1 MCAPTNPAAPTT
13 FPRRSNLNATLNTG
27 LLYWC
32 LMSAVMNSAHAQFNP
47 AYQRFFRLLLLA
59 VLARSCS
66 ACSNVSSNYTSCTNC
81 QSCVAQ
87 QLWWCDVNDVTSN
100 DGKISYC
107 APPSIGCQCVNQGLV
122 GPDGSKDYNY
132 CEPRFT
138 NSTYLFTFRTPTDC
152 NTGVGFCAP
161 HLPNSACIGI
171 IYGSCH
177 LFSTLCALIYNRI
190 EWSPQRRRFVA
201 DPVNA
206 FDTHYITSHALHYI
220 ALHCGALYYIAYCIT
235 LHTQRNASPL

>member
-1 MCAPTNPAAPTT
+1 
-13 FPRRSNLNATLNTG
+13 
-27 LLYWC
+27 
-32 LMSAVMNSAHAQFNP
+32 MSAVMNSAHAQFNP

-59 VLARSCS
+59 ALARSCS

-100 DGKISYC
+100 DGKTNQPRDQVDISYC
-107 APPSIGCQCVNQGLV
+107 APPSIGCQCVNQGLE
-122 GPDGSKDYNY
+122 GPDGSKHYNY
-132 CEPRFT
+132 CDQKKADSG

-161 HLPNSACIGI
+161 HLPNPACIGI

-177 LFSTLCALIYNRI
+177 LFCIFVMLIYNRI

-220 ALHCGALYYIAYCIT
+220 ALHCIT
-235 LHTQRNASPL
+235 LHIASHCIRNATLPPSSLSLFSTQPFAASLRKVE